1 MYQIRLIPKDQLHI
15 IIPFLRLL
23 NNAITEETL
32 QERLSDM
39 MQRNYECAG
48 VYDNDRL
55 IGICGLWILNKYYVG
70 KHIEPD
76 NVMVLPEYRNKG
88 VGEEMMAWVYEYGRS
103 QGCIASELNCYVVN
117 DKGIRFWLN
126 QGYKIIGFHCQKQ
139 LQ

>member
-1 MYQIRLIPKDQLHI
+1 MYQIRLIPKNQLHT
-15 IIPFLRLL
+15 IIPLLRIL
-23 NNAITEETL
+23 NDAIDETTL
-32 QERLSDM
+32 QERLEDM

-48 VYDNDRL
+48 VYDNGLL

-70 KHIEPD
+70 RHIEPD
-76 NVMVLPEYRNKG
+76 NVMILPEYRNKG

-126 QGYKIIGFHCQKQ
+126 QGYKIIGFHCQKK
-139 LQ
+139 LL

>member
-1 MYQIRLIPKDQLHI
+1 MYQISLIPKDQLHS

-23 NNAITEETL
+23 NNAITEDTL
-32 QERLSDM
+32 QERLADM